1 MPLIDMYVPEG
12 TLTEETK
19 RRLHDRVARQV
30 LEVEGATYDESPKAR
45 AITWMLIHE
54 MPEGSFSIGSEPLSS
69 GSEPRI
75 LTRVNT
81 PRGAL
86 DDERRAEVVRRVN
99 QEIVD
104 ALGEEFA
111 DPTKSMCLVDELTFS
126 GGGIV
131 VSFEDVMRWVGLD
144 PETREPL
151 MVGAAEPSA
160 S

>member
-1 MPLIDMYVPEG
+1 MPFIEMYIPEG
-12 TLTEETK
+12 TVTDESK
-19 RRLHDRVARQV
+19 RRLHERVARQV

-54 MPEGSFSIGSEPLSS
+54 VAEGNFSVGSEPLSS
-69 GSEPRI
+69 EGEARV
-75 LTRVNT
+75 LTRVVT
-81 PRGAL
+81 PHGAL

-99 QEIVD
+99 HEVVE

-111 DPTKSMCLVDELTFS
+111 DPTKSICLVGELTFS

-131 VSFEDVMRWVGLD
+131 VTFDDVMRWVGLD

-151 MVGAAEPSA
+151 TAAQTPA
-160 S
+160 